1 MAWTTTLAGL
11 AMAGVLAAQPAGA
24 AEKQIRPFFG
34 ATLGG
39 DTTFVD
45 LENASGKPHVVVG
58 VNAVILGDVLGA
70 EVDLGHSPGFF
81 QAGSKHLILQSRVTT
96 LTGNIVLS
104 LPRRLTEYT
113 LRPYLVAGGGGLR
126 SQIDDY
132 FGVFQVADVL
142 AVADIGGGVTGFIT
156 NRVGLCWDVRH
167 FGTIGGKPG
176 DRGVSI
182 GAEQLSFWRASMG
195 LAIRY

>member
-1 MAWTTTLAGL
+1 
-11 AMAGVLAAQPAGA
+11 MAGALIARPAVA

-34 ATLGG
+34 AALAG

-45 LENASGKPHVVVG
+45 LEDASGKPHLVVG
-58 VNAVILGDVLGA
+58 LNAALLGDVLGV

-81 QAGSKHLILQSRVTT
+81 QAGDKHLVLRSRVTT

-113 LRPYLVAGGGGLR
+113 LRPYFVAGGGVLR

-132 FGVFQVADVL
+132 FGVLGVNVL
-142 AVADIGGGVTGFIT
+142 PVTNVGGGVTGFVT
-156 NRVGLCWDVRH
+156 NFVGLCWDVRR
-167 FGTIGGKPG
+167 FGTISRKPEA
-176 DRGVSI
+176 GVSF
-182 GAEQLSFWRASMG
+182 GAEQLSFWRASMA

>member
-1 MAWTTTLAGL
+1 MLAGL
-11 AMAGVLAAQPAGA
+11 AMMVWMVVARPAA
-24 AEKQIRPFFG
+24 AETQVRPFFG

-39 DTTFVD
+39 GTTFVD
-45 LENASGKPHVVVG
+45 LENASGKSHIVVG
-58 VNAVILGDVLGA
+58 VNAVKLGDVLGV